1 MSKTRLKQL
10 RDNITNPLY
19 MEIAINKIGSAVAEK
34 FGKLEKPTELRKT
47 A

>member
-19 MEIAINKIGSAVAEK
+19 MEIAINSIGSAVAEK
-34 FGKLEKPTELRKT
+34 FGKLEKFAELKQT

>member
-10 RDNITNPLY
+10 KDNITNPLY
-19 MEIAINKIGSAVAEK
+19 IEIAISKIGSALAEK
-34 FGKLEKPTELRKT
+34 FGKLEKSTELKQT